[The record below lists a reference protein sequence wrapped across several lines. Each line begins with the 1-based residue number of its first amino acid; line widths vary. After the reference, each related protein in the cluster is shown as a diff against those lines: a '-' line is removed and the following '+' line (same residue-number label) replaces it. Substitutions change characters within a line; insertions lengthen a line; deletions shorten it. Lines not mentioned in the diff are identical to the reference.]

1 MKYWAIWYRPV
12 TRSYSFPH
20 SETCGGMEL
29 QMAASL
35 HPPSNDDLPNTSTQ
49 TVIWASERKGPRMCF
64 SAVSDEPGRQI
75 GKWKITPYGHRV
87 RSGSSVSSLWCREKE
102 PSGVA
107 SDSEAMGLISRRW
120 TRCLNRSASHT
131 DAGGELTRETNLRR
145 SEMMEGTDDSGDTLS
160 NKRRTRHQRVTQSRQ
175 KGSMMRSEKAIKN
188 AWHVPS

>member
-75 GKWKITPYGHRV
+75 GKWKITPYGHRA
-87 RSGSSVSSLWCREKE
+87 RSGSSISFLWRSRQPATSGEKKPSRVAISCRQT
-102 PSGVA
+102 
-107 SDSEAMGLISRRW
+107 RR
-120 TRCLNRSASHT
+120 LNRSASHT
-131 DAGGELTRETNLRR
+131 NAGGELTPRNESKSFRNDGGNGWLWWHTVKQQKNTPSKGNAVETERKY
-145 SEMMEGTDDSGDTLS
+145 D
-160 NKRRTRHQRVTQSRQ
+160 
-175 KGSMMRSEKAIKN
+175 
-188 AWHVPS
+188 AWHVHS